1 MNAPLRPS
9 IEVLSFGCRLNLVES
24 EAMRAAAADAGRSDT
39 IIVNTCAVT
48 AESVRQARQ
57 AIRRISREKPDAK
70 IVVSG
75 CAVETERQKFAEM
88 PEVAHVLGNA
98 RKADPAAW
106 RTLGLP
112 SNVNDDIMQ
121 ARIAAPLMVDSIAGH
136 TRAFL
141 AIQNGC
147 DHRCTFC
154 IIPFGRGPS
163 RSLPLSAIVERA
175 QRLVDIGHS
184 EIVLTGV
191 DLTSWGGDLPE
202 RPKLGALARAILK
215 GAPGLLRLRLS
226 SLDCIEADADLF
238 AALTEE
244 ERLMPHLHLSLQSG
258 DDMILKRMKRRH
270 SRADAVA
277 FCERVRKLRPDIVF
291 GADLIAGFPTETEEM
306 AANTLRLV
314 EDCGLT
320 HLHVF
325 PYSPRENT
333 PAARMPQVAH
343 QRRVDRSKVLR
354 DAGDAA
360 LARHL
365 ASQIGRRIE
374 ILAERGGLGRAR
386 DFSLVAT
393 PGASPGSTVE
403 GVVAAHDGKK
413 LMLASKAFSH
423 EMGEGIPVTPAA
435 NA

>member
-1 MNAPLRPS
+1 MKAPLREK
-9 IEVLSFGCRLNLVES
+9 IEVVSFGCRLNLVES
-24 EAMRAAAADAGRSDT
+24 EAMRAAAAEAGHGDA

-57 AIRRISREKPDAK
+57 AIRRLSRERPGAR

-75 CAVETERQKFAEM
+75 CAVETERHTFADM

-98 RKADPAAW
+98 RKADAAAW
-106 RTLGLP
+106 RTLGRA

-121 ARIAAPLMVDSIAGH
+121 PRPAAPLAVDRIPGH

-141 AIQNGC
+141 AVQNGC

-163 RSLPLSAIVERA
+163 RSLPLASVIDQAR
-175 QRLVDIGHS
+175 RLVDIGHS

-202 RPKLGALARAILK
+202 QPRLGFLARSILK
-215 GAPGLLRLRLS
+215 HAPGLKRLRLS
-226 SLDCIEADADLF
+226 SLDCIEADDDLLR
-238 AALTEE
+238 ALAEE

-270 SRADAVA
+270 SRADAVR
-277 FCERVRKLRPDIVF
+277 FCESVRTLRPDIVF
-291 GADLIAGFPTETEEM
+291 GADLIAGFPTETDEM

-343 QRRVDRSKVLR
+343 GVRVERARLLR
-354 DAGDAA
+354 AAGEAT

-365 ASQIGRRIE
+365 ESQIGKRVHA
-374 ILAERGGLGRAR
+374 LAERGGLGRAN

-393 PGASPGSTVE
+393 PGIAPGAMIEGIVAS
-403 GVVAAHDGKK
+403 HDGKK
-413 LMLASKAFSH
+413 LSLAN
-423 EMGEGIPVTPAA
+423 PAA
-435 NA
+435 CGG